1 LRVIITKNI
10 SLNGMSINNAD
21 DTFKFINLELLPP
34 IKYQSGSHFTKLLF
48 NGELLRI
55 QTPKCNTKNGVVK
68 HGKKTLCD
76 LIFDKSTEEFLFWIE
91 NLEAK
96 CHQLIYEKSNLWFD
110 TELELHDIESSF
122 NSLIKPYKYGKCY
135 SIRSDIKTTSAGK
148 LALQV
153 YHDNERD
160 AMIEDITLETD
171 IIAILEIEGIKF
183 NSKNFFQLEL
193 NLCQIMIISPPV
205 EKMLNKCLIKKEMIN
220 TYNVLPFQNKGDLVV
235 LEVNSANPKTSSL
248 APPLEIEET
257 PPDIRKNEYLDEETS
272 LEEASLDQAIEE
284 SESGNTKIDEAKDQ
298 DKGITEVSFAD
309 LIVDD
314 LENISIKSAEK
325 IYYSLYQ
332 TALNKLKKA
341 KEDVEIAYLEAKHL
355 KKTYLLDDF
364 DGSNNEIDKDL
375 EMNV

>member
-1 LRVIITKNI
+1 
-10 SLNGMSINNAD
+10 MSINNAD

-55 QTPKCNTKNGVVK
+55 QTPKCNTKNGIVK

-96 CHQLIYEKSNLWFD
+96 CHQLIFEKSNLWFE

-135 SIRSDIKTTSAGK
+135 NIRSDIKTTSAGK

-160 AMIEDITLETD
+160 ATIEDITIETD

-205 EKMLNKCLIKKEMIN
+205 EKMPNKCLIKKEMIN
-220 TYNVLPFQNKGDLVV
+220 TYNVLPFQHNVDNVV
-235 LEVNSANPKTSSL
+235 PEVNTNPTSS
-248 APPLEIEET
+248 PIEIEET
-257 PPDIRKNEYLDEETS
+257 PPDIRQNES
-272 LEEASLDQAIEE
+272 LEEVFFDEASLDRAVKDSE
-284 SESGNTKIDEAKDQ
+284 SETLQFANTKIGEVEDQ
-298 DKGITEVSFAD
+298 DKGITEVSVGD

-314 LENISIKSAEK
+314 LENISIKPAEK

-341 KEDVEIAYLEAKHL
+341 KEDVELAYLEAKHL

-364 DGSNNEIDKDL
+364 DGSNDEIDKDL
-375 EMNV
+375 ETNV

>member
-1 LRVIITKNI
+1 
-10 SLNGMSINNAD
+10 MSINNAD

-55 QTPKCNTKNGVVK
+55 QTPKCNTKNGIVK
-68 HGKKTLCD
+68 HGKKTICD

-96 CHQLIYEKSNLWFD
+96 CHQLIYDKSNLWFD
-110 TELELHDIESSF
+110 TDLELHDIESSF

-153 YHDNERD
+153 YHDNEHD
-160 AMIEDITLETD
+160 ATTEDITIETD

-205 EKMLNKCLIKKEMIN
+205 EKLLNKCLIKKEMIN
-220 TYNVLPFQNKGDLVV
+220 TYNILPVQNNVDRVV
-235 LEVNSANPKTSSL
+235 NEVNPNPVCS
-248 APPLEIEET
+248 PLEIEET
-257 PPDIRKNEYLDEETS
+257 PPAPDIRQNTYPEVEETYRQLQEDDEEGGEGLTF
-272 LEEASLDQAIEE
+272 AK
-284 SESGNTKIDEAKDQ
+284 NKMDEVEHE
-298 DKGITEVSFAD
+298 DKGITEVSVAD

-341 KEDVEIAYLEAKHL
+341 KQDVELAYLEAKHL
-355 KKTYLLDDF
+355 KKTYLLEDF

-375 EMNV
+375 ETNL

>member
-1 LRVIITKNI
+1 
-10 SLNGMSINNAD
+10 MSINTAD

-68 HGKKTLCD
+68 HGKKTICD

-135 SIRSDIKTTSAGK
+135 SIRSDIKTASTGK

-160 AMIEDITLETD
+160 ATIEDITTETD

-205 EKMLNKCLIKKEMIN
+205 EKILNKCLIKKEMIN
-220 TYNVLPFQNKGDLVV
+220 TYNVLPVQNNVDNVIPEAAYSVEIENTSPDVV
-235 LEVNSANPKTSSL
+235 KNV
-248 APPLEIEET
+248 PLELE
-257 PPDIRKNEYLDEETS
+257 DS
-272 LEEASLDQAIEE
+272 LEEVDVRVEADSSVDNMSEVEDQY
-284 SESGNTKIDEAKDQ
+284 
-298 DKGITEVSFAD
+298 KGITEVSITD

-314 LENISIKSAEK
+314 LENISIKPAEK

-341 KEDVEIAYLEAKHL
+341 KEDVELAYLEAKHL

-364 DGSNNEIDKDL
+364 DGSNTEIDKDL
-375 EMNV
+375 EMNL

>member
-1 LRVIITKNI
+1 
-10 SLNGMSINNAD
+10 MSINTAD

-68 HGKKTLCD
+68 HGKKTICD

-135 SIRSDIKTTSAGK
+135 SIRSDIKTASAGK

-160 AMIEDITLETD
+160 ATIEDITTETD

-205 EKMLNKCLIKKEMIN
+205 EKILNKCLIKKEMIN
-220 TYNVLPFQNKGDLVV
+220 TYNVLPVQNNVDNVIPEAAHSVEIENTTPDVV
-235 LEVNSANPKTSSL
+235 KNVPLEV
-248 APPLEIEET
+248 E
-257 PPDIRKNEYLDEETS
+257 DS
-272 LEEASLDQAIEE
+272 LEEVDVQVEADSSVDNMSEVEDQY
-284 SESGNTKIDEAKDQ
+284 
-298 DKGITEVSFAD
+298 KGITEVSITD

-314 LENISIKSAEK
+314 LENISIKPAEK

-341 KEDVEIAYLEAKHL
+341 KEDVELAYLEAKHL

-364 DGSNNEIDKDL
+364 DGSNTEIDKDL
-375 EMNV
+375 EMNL

>member
-1 LRVIITKNI
+1 
-10 SLNGMSINNAD
+10 MSINNAD

>member
-1 LRVIITKNI
+1 
-10 SLNGMSINNAD
+10 MSINNAD

-55 QTPKCNTKNGVVK
+55 QTPKCNTKNGIVK

-96 CHQLIYEKSNLWFD
+96 CHQLIYEKSSLWFD
-110 TELELHDIESSF
+110 ADLELHDIESSF

-148 LALQV
+148 LSLQV

-160 AMIEDITLETD
+160 ATIEDITLETD

-220 TYNVLPFQNKGDLVV
+220 TYNVLPFQNNVDNVV
-235 LEVNSANPKTSSL
+235 PEVNSNPKSSSL
-248 APPLEIEET
+248 ASLEIKET
-257 PPDIRKNEYLDEETS
+257 PPDIRQNESIHEETC
-272 LEEASLDQAIEE
+272 LEEASLEE
-284 SESGNTKIDEAKDQ
+284 SKSETLPLANTKISNAEDQ

-314 LENISIKSAEK
+314 LENISIKPAEK

-332 TALNKLKKA
+332 TSLNKLKRA
-341 KEDVEIAYLEAKHL
+341 KEDVELAYLEAKHL
-355 KKTYLLDDF
+355 KKTYLLEDF

>member
-1 LRVIITKNI
+1 
-10 SLNGMSINNAD
+10 MSINNAD

-48 NGELLRI
+48 NGELLKI
-55 QTPKCNTKNGVVK
+55 QTPKCNTKNGIVK
-68 HGKKTLCD
+68 HGKKTICD

-110 TELELHDIESSF
+110 TELELDDIESSF

-148 LALQV
+148 MALQV
-153 YHDNERD
+153 YHDNELD
-160 AMIEDITLETD
+160 ATIEDITIETD

-193 NLCQIMIISPPV
+193 NLCQIMIISPHV
-205 EKMLNKCLIKKEMIN
+205 EKLLNKCLIKKEMIN
-220 TYNVLPFQNKGDLVV
+220 TYNVLPPQNNNVDNVHHEL
-235 LEVNSANPKTSSL
+235 
-248 APPLEIEET
+248 PPPPPVEIDDT
-257 PPDIRKNEYLDEETS
+257 TPDIRQNVS
-272 LEEASLDQAIEE
+272 LEEVDVQVDVDSKTLPFANNEIGEVDDQY
-284 SESGNTKIDEAKDQ
+284 
-298 DKGITEVSFAD
+298 KGITEVSIDD

-314 LENISIKSAEK
+314 LENVSIKSAEK

-341 KEDVEIAYLEAKHL
+341 KEDVELAYLEAKHL

-364 DGSNNEIDKDL
+364 DGSNTEIDKDL